1 MMPGFKSMDRLR
13 TMLDGLAAR
22 TIIVV
27 LIGIGAVHL
36 VSLWSYRH
44 ALSQQSELSN
54 DARLADQLLGMKRA
68 VLREPPA
75 LRERVAHDL
84 SGGPLEAHWSRNE
97 HATPGGP
104 GAEQWLG
111 LAERLMQAAPDLAD
125 GGLIIGAN
133 RKSADDPH
141 LAIISMKLPDAS
153 WLNVS
158 LVALAPR
165 ASEGHGTFVSTT
177 LMALGAVL
185 VSVVLVRWLTRPLT
199 AFAAAAKGFSGAGA
213 PVTIPED
220 GPREVRALAAAFN
233 DMQRRISRLV
243 DDRTQA
249 LAAVS
254 HDLKTPIT
262 RLRFRAE
269 DIADPALRGAIA
281 EDLGDMERMI
291 DQTLA
296 YLRGD
301 RADEDIKPVDL
312 VAILET
318 IADDQTD
325 AGHRVGLVGCRSA
338 VLDGRRLSLKRA
350 FGNLIENAVKYGSHA
365 EVSVSEG
372 PDAVEVEVADTGPG
386 IATEDRERAL
396 APFVRL
402 EPSRNQ
408 ETGGF
413 GLGLTIAQT
422 IIAGHGGSLELAHG
436 PAGGLLVRVR
446 LPKTAQETVQL
457 TARA

>member
-1 MMPGFKSMDRLR
+1 MNKGRNDAGLLR
-13 TMLDGLAAR
+13 AALDGLAAR
-22 TIIVV
+22 TILIV

-36 VSLWSYRH
+36 LSLWTYRH
-44 ALSQQSELSN
+44 ALTQQAELAG

-68 VLREPPA
+68 VIREPA
-75 LRERVAHDL
+75 ETREAVAHDL
-84 SGGPLEAHWSRNE
+84 SGGRLEAHWSRTE

-104 GAEQWLG
+104 GAEQWRG
-111 LAERLMQAAPDLAD
+111 LAARLKEAAPELAD
-125 GGLIIGAN
+125 NGLIIGAN
-133 RKSADDPH
+133 RRNADDPH
-141 LAIISMKLPDAS
+141 LAIVSMKLPDET

-158 LVALAPR
+158 IVASTPR
-165 ASEGHGTFVSTT
+165 PAEGHGTFISTT

-213 PVTIPED
+213 PVAIPEE

-233 DMQRRISRLV
+233 DMQHRISRLV

-269 DIADPALRGAIA
+269 DIADPVLRKAIA
-281 EDLGDMERMI
+281 DDLGDMERML
-291 DQTLA
+291 DQTLD

-301 RADEDIKPVDL
+301 RSDEATQPVDL
-312 VAILET
+312 ATILAT
-318 IADDQTD
+318 LCSDLSD
-325 AGHRVGLVGCRSA
+325 AGAIVTLEGGRSA
-338 VLDGRRLSLKRA
+338 VLEGRRLSLKRA
-350 FGNLIENAVKYGSHA
+350 FGNIIENAVKYGHRA
-365 EVSVSEG
+365 DVIAVDTA
-372 PDAVEVEVADTGPG
+372 DAVTVTITDEGPG
-386 IATEDRERAL
+386 IAPEDREKAL

-408 ETGGF
+408 DTGGF

-422 IIAGHGGSLELAHG
+422 ILTGHGGTLVLANR
-436 PAGGLLVRVR
+436 AEGGLLVTVH
-446 LPKTAQETVQL
+446 LPKGAKQ
-457 TARA
+457 AA

>member
-1 MMPGFKSMDRLR
+1 MNPGGSIGTRLR

-22 TIIVV
+22 AILIV

-36 VSLWSYRH
+36 LSLATYRH
-44 ALSQQSELSN
+44 ALTQQAELSG

-68 VLREPPA
+68 VMREPQA
-75 LRERVAHDL
+75 GREAVAHDL
-84 SGGPLEAHWSRNE
+84 SGGPLEAHWSRTE
-97 HATPGGP
+97 HATTGGP
-104 GAEQWLG
+104 GSEHWQG
-111 LAERLMQAAPDLAD
+111 LAASLKLAAPELAEN
-125 GGLIIGAN
+125 GLIIGAN
-133 RKSADDPH
+133 RRSADDPH
-141 LAIISMKLPDAS
+141 LAIVSMKLPDET

-158 LVALAPR
+158 LVASAPR
-165 ASEGHGTFVSTT
+165 AAEGHGTLMSTT

-185 VSVVLVRWLTRPLT
+185 ISVVLVRWLARPLS
-199 AFAAAAKGFSGAGA
+199 AFAAAAKGFSGSGA

-233 DMQRRISRLV
+233 EMQQRISRLV

-262 RLRFRAE
+262 RLRFRTE
-269 DIADPALRGAIA
+269 EITDPGLRNAIA
-281 EDLGDMERMI
+281 ADLGDMERMI

-296 YLRGD
+296 YLRGE
-301 RADEDIKPVDL
+301 RTDEAMQSVDL
-312 VAILET
+312 AAILATVCGDLSDAGYGVALEGSRNAILE
-318 IADDQTD
+318 
-325 AGHRVGLVGCRSA
+325 
-338 VLDGRRLSLKRA
+338 GRRLSLKRA
-350 FGNLIENAVKYGSHA
+350 FGNIIENAVKYGHRA
-365 EVSVSEG
+365 YVVIRDT
-372 PDAVEVEVADTGPG
+372 PDAVIVTIADDGPG
-386 IATEDRERAL
+386 IAPDDREKAL

-422 IIAGHGGSLELAHG
+422 ILAGHGGTLDLANRDE
-436 PAGGLLVRVR
+436 GGLLVTVR
-446 LPKTAQETVQL
+446 LPKGAPSPV
-457 TARA
+457 